1 MIKLKNILAENMRRF
16 GTKNLNEEFSDIEKL
31 AFGGPRDPKTGNLI
45 APDADQNNN
54 GYPDSTEGS
63 ADSLMILFSGTDN
76 FMDRIAV
83 NVFKKYGFDK
93 TSINRLYDPNDGIVE
108 FKVTLSNEI
117 ADKISN
123 ELERADRG
131 LGAYGGYIIDSTEG
145 SSNNEFISLKSS
157 LESDLKAYDG
167 HEITYEDD
175 TETEEITVSIYP
187 SERFNEIAQAVNVI
201 LEKHPLFKKTR
212 IDRYRD
218 EDGVTLTFD
227 IIKK

>member
-1 MIKLKNILAENMRRF
+1 MIKLKTLLED
-16 GTKNLNEEFSDIEKL
+16 T
-31 AFGGPRDPKTGNLI
+31 
-45 APDADQNNN
+45 DQNNN

-63 ADSLMILFSGTDN
+63 
-76 FMDRIAV
+76 
-83 NVFKKYGFDK
+83 
-93 TSINRLYDPNDGIVE
+93 TS
-108 FKVTLSNEI
+108 
-117 ADKISN
+117 
-123 ELERADRG
+123 
-131 LGAYGGYIIDSTEG
+131 
-145 SSNNEFISLKSS
+145 NEFIALKSS

-175 TETEEITVSIYP
+175 DATMEITVSIYP

-201 LEKHPLFKKTR
+201 LKKHPMFKKTR

>member
-1 MIKLKNILAENMRRF
+1 VIKLKNILAENNNNEVLLRARIALSRHGYTPMVV
-16 GTKNLNEEFSDIEKL
+16 KNMTREDMIRTLKKLSSDRSNDAELDDIAVKL
-31 AFGGPRDPKTGNLI
+31 QGIKTNNLI
-45 APDADQNNN
+45 VPDADQNNN

-131 LGAYGGYIIDSTEG
+131 LGAYGGYII
-145 SSNNEFISLKSS
+145 
-157 LESDLKAYDG
+157 
-167 HEITYEDD
+167 
-175 TETEEITVSIYP
+175 
-187 SERFNEIAQAVNVI
+187 
-201 LEKHPLFKKTR
+201 
-212 IDRYRD
+212 
-218 EDGVTLTFD
+218 
-227 IIKK
+227 IKK

>member
-16 GTKNLNEEFSDIEKL
+16 GTKNLSEANLQDLENTLGFDSG
-31 AFGGPRDPKTGNLI
+31 ANRDPKTGNLI
-45 APDADQNNN
+45 APDTDQNNN

-131 LGAYGGYIIDSTEG
+131 LGAYGGYII
-145 SSNNEFISLKSS
+145 
-157 LESDLKAYDG
+157 
-167 HEITYEDD
+167 
-175 TETEEITVSIYP
+175 
-187 SERFNEIAQAVNVI
+187 
-201 LEKHPLFKKTR
+201 
-212 IDRYRD
+212 
-218 EDGVTLTFD
+218 
-227 IIKK
+227 IKK

>member
-1 MIKLKNILAENMRRF
+1 MIKLKTLLED
-16 GTKNLNEEFSDIEKL
+16 T
-31 AFGGPRDPKTGNLI
+31 
-45 APDADQNNN
+45 DQNNN

-76 FMDRIAV
+76 FIAV

-175 TETEEITVSIYP
+175 DATMEITVSIYP
-187 SERFNEIAQAVNVI
+187 SERFNEIAQAVNDI
-201 LEKHPLFKKTR
+201 LKKHPLFKKTR

-227 IIKK
+227 IIKNKQKN

>member
-1 MIKLKNILAENMRRF
+1 MKKLENILAENMRRF
-16 GTKNLNEEFSDIEKL
+16 GTKNLNEEFSDTEKL

-45 APDADQNNN
+45 DTDSNNN

-63 ADSLMILFSGTDN
+63 
-76 FMDRIAV
+76 
-83 NVFKKYGFDK
+83 
-93 TSINRLYDPNDGIVE
+93 
-108 FKVTLSNEI
+108 
-117 ADKISN
+117 
-123 ELERADRG
+123 
-131 LGAYGGYIIDSTEG
+131 
-145 SSNNEFISLKSS
+145 SNNEFTALLSS

-175 TETEEITVSIYP
+175 DATMEITVSIYP